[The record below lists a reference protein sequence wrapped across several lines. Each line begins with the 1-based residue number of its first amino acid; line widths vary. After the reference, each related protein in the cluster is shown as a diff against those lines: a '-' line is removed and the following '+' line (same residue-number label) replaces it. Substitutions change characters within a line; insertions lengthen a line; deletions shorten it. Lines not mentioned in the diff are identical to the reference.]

1 MESQQE
7 ISGLP
12 EQRIAITLAEILI
25 EVQSPLSVDE
35 LGIAEKFASFFGV
48 PENPLS
54 RISLRWQESN
64 RAPVPCGELIYNPG
78 SIWKM
83 YRDGGQFYAEM
94 SYPSYDGKLQ
104 TQGVLRAN
112 ATWDDLTLTE
122 HRDGEHWKSLLTY
135 GAGELLLRTQI
146 LLTDGMVFHASG
158 LDDHGRGI
166 VFVGHSGAGKSTQ
179 LDFWR
184 ADPGVVAM
192 NDDRIAVRP
201 NAQGAICYGLP
212 WGGSSDIACNHAA
225 PLSALVLLEQ
235 APQNDIQ
242 RISPATA
249 ASLLVPRMFL
259 PYWDKTL
266 TQRALA
272 NLNTLLTRVP
282 VYHLRCRP
290 EPAVIELVRSVL

>member
-1 MESQQE
+1 MDSQHNNPISQESFT
-7 ISGLP
+7 IN
-12 EQRIAITLAEILI
+12 IAEILI
-25 EVQSPLSVDE
+25 EVQSPLSAVE
-35 LGIAEKFASFFGV
+35 LGIAEKFGSFLGA
-48 PENPLS
+48 PDNPLA
-54 RISLRWQESN
+54 RVSLRWQESES
-64 RAPVPCGELIYNPG
+64 APAPCGELIYDPG

-83 YRDGGQFYAEM
+83 YRDGEQFYAAII
-94 SYPSYDGKLQ
+94 YDDDDGRQQ
-104 TQGVLRAN
+104 THSVLRAN

-122 HRDGEHWKSLLTY
+122 QRTGPGWQSLLNI
-135 GAGELLLRTQI
+135 GAGELLFRTKI
-146 LLTDGMVFHASG
+146 VLTDGVVFHASG

-179 LDFWR
+179 LDLWN

-192 NDDRIAVRP
+192 NDDRIAVRS
-201 NAQGAICYGLP
+201 NAHGTMCYGLP
-212 WGGSSDIACNHAA
+212 WGGSSDIARNHAA

-235 APQNDIQ
+235 GPDNDIQ
-242 RISPATA
+242 RISSAAA

-266 TQRALA
+266 MQRALA
-272 NLNTLLTRVP
+272 NLNTLLTQVP